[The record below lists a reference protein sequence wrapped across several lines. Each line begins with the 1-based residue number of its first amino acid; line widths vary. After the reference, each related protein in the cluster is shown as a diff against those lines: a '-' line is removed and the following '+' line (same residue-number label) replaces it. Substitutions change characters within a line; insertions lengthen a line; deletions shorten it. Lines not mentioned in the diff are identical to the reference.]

1 MNRNNLRNLA
11 IETRQR
17 PGRQRNPGTVL
28 ETAGAEFRY
37 AEALGQL
44 DIVGTENIGAED
56 LSAMD
61 DVVNARIAVDANEQ
75 RRLRLGADGTNRR
88 RHQPMRHVLVERGDD
103 GNAGGKPPHPAFNSA
118 PPIRAYS

>member
-11 IETRQR
+11 IETRQQTGERRR
-17 PGRQRNPGTVL
+17 PGRQRNPGTML

-75 RRLRLGADGTNRR
+75 RRLRFGADGTDRR
-88 RHQPMRHVLVERGDD
+88 RHQSVRRTLLDRG
-103 GNAGGKPPHPAFNSA
+103 
-118 PPIRAYS
+118 